1 MVIPIGIRLGIIAF
15 LLIPMSKFPVHRV
28 FPVIVIF
35 ISLVLLVSGVTQP
48 ILSISGTIDKSE
60 LTLAGVDHLANSF
73 SDDSAGSGSAR
84 GMISMITGM
93 LGLNEI
99 EGEVEVF
106 QKTRSIWGTI
116 EELYQSGNAPVSALV
131 MLFSIVIPALKLSL
145 MLLLQ
150 FSVPENVQA
159 RLNRFIALI
168 SKWSMADVF
177 VVALMVSF
185 MAGNASA
192 GMGELLRTS
201 SNFEVGFY
209 YFTAYCLFS
218 ILSTYLVTRRRRVY

>member
-1 MVIPIGIRLGIIAF
+1 M
-15 LLIPMSKFPVHRV
+15 HRV

-35 ISLVLLVSGVTQP
+35 ISLVLLVPGVTQP
-48 ILSISGTIDKSE
+48 ILSISGTIEKSE

-84 GMISMITGM
+84 GMISMISDM

-116 EELYQSGNAPVSALV
+116 EELYRSGNVPVSALV
-131 MLFSIVIPALKLSL
+131 MLFSIVIPALKLSV

-150 FSVPENVQA
+150 FSVSKKAELH
-159 RLNRFIALI
+159 LNRFIGLI

-177 VVALMVSF
+177 VVALLVSF

-192 GMGELLRTS
+192 GMGELLRTTA
-201 SNFEVGFY
+201 NFEVGFY
-209 YFTAYCLFS
+209 YFTAYCIFS
-218 ILSTYLVTRRRRVY
+218 IFSTYLVSRPGRVKAADEERRATIMDVQ

>member
-1 MVIPIGIRLGIIAF
+1 MSRFFPVIIILISLA
-15 LLIPMSKFPVHRV
+15 LLIP
-28 FPVIVIF
+28 
-35 ISLVLLVSGVTQP
+35 GVTQP
-48 ILSISGTIDKSE
+48 ILSLSGTIDKSE
-60 LTLAGVDHLANSF
+60 LTLAGVDHLASSF
-73 SDDSAGSGSAR
+73 SDDSGSNGSAR

-116 EELYQSGNAPVSALV
+116 EELYQSGNAAVSALV

-150 FSVPENVQA
+150 FSVPEKA
-159 RLNRFIALI
+159 ELRLNQFIALI

-192 GMGELLRTS
+192 GMGELLRTTA
-201 SNFEVGFY
+201 NFEVGFY
-209 YFTAYCLFS
+209 YFSAYCIFS
-218 ILSTYLVTRRRRVY
+218 ILSTYLTTRRRPVF

>member
-1 MVIPIGIRLGIIAF
+1 MKRILPVFII
-15 LLIPMSKFPVHRV
+15 LL
-28 FPVIVIF
+28 
-35 ISLVLLVSGVTQP
+35 SLVLLIPGVTQP

-60 LTLAGVDHLANSF
+60 LTMAGVDHLANSF

-84 GMISMITGM
+84 GMISMISGM

-116 EELYQSGNAPVSALV
+116 EELYRAGNAPVSALV
-131 MLFSIVIPALKLSL
+131 MLFSVVIPALKLSL

-150 FSVPENVQA
+150 FSVPEKVEL

-177 VVALMVSF
+177 VVALMISF

-192 GMGELLRTS
+192 GMGELLRTTA
-201 SNFEVGFY
+201 NFEVGFY
-209 YFTAYCLFS
+209 YFTAYCIFS
-218 ILSTYLVTRRRRVY
+218 VFSTYLVSHTDRVKAVDEERRVAVMDVQ